1 MRPPHA
7 DFQSARKRLAVW
19 LTWVLG
25 FSFFLNLLTFVGP
38 LYMLQVYE
46 RVLTSRSLETLFAL
60 TLIAVFLLMAYAALE
75 VVRFRI
81 LVRAGLEFDATLAE
95 PLFNRVM
102 RLRLAEPESNPEP
115 LMRDLERV
123 RDFLSGPG
131 LLALLDAPWIPIFL
145 LACFLFHPWLGVVA
159 LVGTLAIFI
168 LAILNEMVTRKPIA
182 EAHGSARQ
190 ASDLA
195 VSALVHAELLQSLG
209 MERAMRTRWSEA
221 RRALLRGQSL
231 ANDRSGTVLAL
242 SRFLRMALQIAMLG
256 VGALLVLDQQITP
269 GIMIVASIMMGRA
282 LAPVEQAVGQW
293 SVFTRARQSY
303 QRLGALFLRLP
314 EQSARTALPKPK
326 GRLEVSQL
334 SARVPGSAALAL
346 RNVSATLA
354 PGDCLAVLGA
364 SGSGKTTL
372 LRHLAGTVPPA
383 AGAIRLDGTELSHWP
398 PDQLGA
404 LLGYMPQVS
413 TLFPGTVA
421 QNIARF
427 HPAATDK
434 DVISAAYLSGAFDM
448 IKSLPNGFE
457 TEVGPGGDRLSGGQ
471 RQRVALARAV
481 FGVPRLLILDEP
493 NSNLDSSGEEALI
506 RCILALRQMQSSVVL
521 ATHRNNLVAT
531 STKVMVLENGAVQ
544 KLIDTVDAVKPQ
556 AAEKL
561 PRAAATGKLS

>member
-434 DVISAAYLSGAFDM
+434 DVISAAYLSGAYDM